1 MLSLGGPG
9 LVWGNG
15 LFWDFQVGSFG
26 VLGVCEG
33 LGMWL
38 EMSFRSVPMLRVS
51 VEWVRSRGMDVLD
64 FLKVFWGG
72 LVWVIE
78 ESSV

>member
-15 LFWDFQVGSFG
+15 LFWDFQVGPFG
-26 VLGVCEG
+26 VLGVYEG
-33 LGMWL
+33 FGMWL
-38 EMSFRSVPMLRVS
+38 EMSFRSVPMLMVS
-51 VEWVRSRGMDVLD
+51 VDWVRSRGMDVLA
-64 FLKVFWGG
+64 FFKFCWGG
-72 LVWVIE
+72 RVWVIG